1 MFFCLLCLPVESLDM
16 LQEALDELTVLESM
30 VPKESGIYF
39 LKGQIY
45 KKLGQ
50 SHLSLMNLS
59 WAMELDPRG
68 VSNSQLKE
76 LFEQQYG
83 NQIQVLEDVS
93 EDDDNGEPLDNI
105 EGDLA

>member
-1 MFFCLLCLPVESLDM
+1 
-16 LQEALDELTVLESM
+16 
-30 VPKESGIYF
+30 
-39 LKGQIY
+39 
-45 KKLGQ
+45 
-50 SHLSLMNLS
+50 MNLS